1 MQIRLTFTA
10 LLKAVAHLHSKRV
23 VHGDLKPLNIM
34 RVGVSYRIIDFDAA
48 VDLSVSRYCG
58 AKYTSGYNTSFFVC
72 VGMAAHTD
80 RLTHRPPL
88 LLRCRFVPP
97 EMVRVTADG
106 VAKLNALTSEPVD
119 YAFVPAD
126 PSYDMWAL
134 GVMLYCLCTGGTLFV
149 CDNNGDLIHQK
160 DLLKLH
166 HWADDDKQIRLS
178 VVKDL
183 YARNLISMLLTRD
196 PAKRPTVLQAMSHPF
211 VTGHKAS
218 RLGGDRGEFDVF
230 LSYRVASDSVHVQKL
245 YEALTAQGV
254 TVWWD
259 KMCLQPGEKWEEGFC
274 EGLAKSD
281 VFVPLLSRAA
291 INHPTIPWQ
300 NFGKLTAESR
310 CDNVFLEHRL
320 ALELRGTMH
329 CTSLPL
335 PPSFLPA
342 YLVEHATTS

>member
-1 MQIRLTFTA
+1 
-10 LLKAVAHLHSKRV
+10 
-23 VHGDLKPLNIM
+23 
-34 RVGVSYRIIDFDAA
+34 
-48 VDLSVSRYCG
+48 
-58 AKYTSGYNTSFFVC
+58 
-72 VGMAAHTD
+72 
-80 RLTHRPPL
+80 
-88 LLRCRFVPP
+88 
-97 EMVRVTADG
+97 MVRVTADG
-106 VAKLNALTSEPVD
+106 VAKLNALTSEPAD

-134 GVMLYCLCTGGTLFV
+134 GAVLYCLCTGGTLFV
-149 CDNNGDLIHQK
+149 SDANGDLIHQK
-160 DLLKLH
+160 DLVALH
-166 HWADDDKQIRLS
+166 HWADDEKQTRLG

-245 YEALTAQGV
+245 YEALTAHGV

-259 KMCLQPGEKWEEGFC
+259 KVCLQPGEKWEAGFC

-291 INHPTIPWQ
+291 INHPTIAWQ

-329 CTSLPL
+329 CTARPSPP
-335 PPSFLPA
+335 PPSFLPSC
-342 YLVEHATTS
+342 LVEHATTS